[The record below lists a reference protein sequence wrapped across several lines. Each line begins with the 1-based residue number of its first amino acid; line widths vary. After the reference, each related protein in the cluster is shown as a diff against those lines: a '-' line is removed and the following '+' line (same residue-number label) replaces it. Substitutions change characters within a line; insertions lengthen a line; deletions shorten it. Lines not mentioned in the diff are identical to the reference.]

1 MNTLQ
6 HKYSELESLISQRLK
21 EGTVANQ
28 YQIEARYSDM
38 EAQTVQY
45 LNKVKREHQMKLKA
59 LKEIEEQFKQELYH
73 EE

>member
-1 MNTLQ
+1 M
-6 HKYSELESLISQRLK
+6 
-21 EGTVANQ
+21 ANQ

-59 LKEIEEQFKQELYH
+59 LKEIEEQFKQEIYH